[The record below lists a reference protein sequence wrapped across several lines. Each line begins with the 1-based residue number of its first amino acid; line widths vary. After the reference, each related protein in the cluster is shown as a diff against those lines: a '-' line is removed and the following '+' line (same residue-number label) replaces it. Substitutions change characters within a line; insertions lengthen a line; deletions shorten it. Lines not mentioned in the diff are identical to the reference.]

1 MLAELNSDDDDDE
14 FDVNKDLS
22 EFDVVSDPPD
32 TACYPCCFTVFKLLF
47 CFFGLILI
55 VLGTLLAFECLA
67 PFELFEAHVDRQFFQ
82 FCLLAQI

>member
-1 MLAELNSDDDDDE
+1 MLAELNSDDDE
-14 FDVNKDLS
+14 FDAEPLDPS

-32 TACYPCCFTVFKLLF
+32 TTCYQCCFTVFKLLF

-82 FCLLAQI
+82 FCLLTQI